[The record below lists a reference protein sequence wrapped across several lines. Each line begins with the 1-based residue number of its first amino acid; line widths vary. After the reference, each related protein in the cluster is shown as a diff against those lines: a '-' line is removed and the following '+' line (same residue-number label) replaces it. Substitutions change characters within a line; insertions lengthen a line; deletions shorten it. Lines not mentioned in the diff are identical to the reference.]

1 MRNNVQHVHYF
12 ISKKQKK
19 IFSKVF
25 KKNVYYIFYKFEK
38 KNNI

>member
-25 KKNVYYIFYKFEK
+25 KKYLL
-38 KNNI
+38 